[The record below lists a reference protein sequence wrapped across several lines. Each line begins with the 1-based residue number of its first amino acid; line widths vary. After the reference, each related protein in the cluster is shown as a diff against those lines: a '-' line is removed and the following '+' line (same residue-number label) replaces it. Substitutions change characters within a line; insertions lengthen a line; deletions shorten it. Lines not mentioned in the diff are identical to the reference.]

1 MISELIFHM
10 LKRTDYLKTGDQLA
24 IDQEYREW
32 TKCIKNKDFVTKNIL
47 FINTSTLGNN
57 NQ

>member
-10 LKRTDYLKTGDQLA
+10 LKRTDYLKTGDQLGIESEGKVIA
-24 IDQEYREW
+24 SIE
-32 TKCIKNKDFVTKNIL
+32 KNHHKR
-47 FINTSTLGNN
+47 TLRYL